1 MVLDK
6 LVVDIIDG
14 VFKVKVR
21 FIIIIIEILCSWK
34 KIRYW
39 MLCMKIKYIR
49 CYFN

>member
-21 FIIIIIEILCSWK
+21 FIIIIIESFCSWK

-39 MLCMKIKYIR
+39 MLGMKIKYIR